1 MSGPIGPYRIMP
13 ARVRAAYEYLG
24 YVMSVEH
31 GCGEATFARPLERQ
45 ERAIKSAALRCLG
58 LYLTGEQD
66 YADVLHYAHP
76 MPPEHMTGGI
86 AECRA
91 SEECEDQIA
100 MEQGDEDG

>member
-1 MSGPIGPYRIMP
+1 MP

-66 YADVLHYAHP
+66 FADVLHYAHP
-76 MPPEHMTGGI
+76 VPAEMMDGRSL
-86 AECRA
+86 ECRA
-91 SEECEDQIA
+91 SEETDDQIA
-100 MEQGDEDG
+100 MEQGDEDDA